1 MLVLG
6 KKTLIEI
13 QLQDLFPLEVH
24 ASNTKSI
31 NQNSIIEDE
40 LCRVND
46 RVSATQ
52 TRPCRTAAVAAEEK
66 IKLIDHLL
74 C

>member
-1 MLVLG
+1 MLVVG

-13 QLQDLFPLEVH
+13 QLQYLFPLEVH

-31 NQNSIIEDE
+31 NQNSITEDE

-46 RVSATQ
+46 GVSATQ
-52 TRPCRTAAVAAEEK
+52 TRPSRTAAVVAEEK

-74 C
+74 R

>member
-1 MLVLG
+1 MLVVG

-24 ASNTKSI
+24 ASNRKSI
-31 NQNSIIEDE
+31 NQNSITEDK

-46 RVSATQ
+46 GVSATQ
-52 TRPCRTAAVAAEEK
+52 TRPCRTAAVFAEEK

-74 C
+74 R

>member
-1 MLVLG
+1 MLVVG
-6 KKTLIEI
+6 EKTLIEI

-31 NQNSIIEDE
+31 NQNSIREDE
-40 LCRVND
+40 LCKLND
-46 RVSATQ
+46 GISATQ
-52 TRPCRTAAVAAEEK
+52 TRPCRTAAVVAEEK

-74 C
+74 R